1 MDHAV
6 TAAELP
12 EVVLTQ
18 GLHDITSL
26 LVTECTLD
34 DVLRVILET
43 IYRALGVVRTRA
55 FFLEGPGCAEGP
67 LPVRDGAVTGRRPD
81 VGRGAA
87 PRRPR
92 LFYIDGDDA
101 GARLLSP
108 PVLNSLKVLHTQAV
122 LAIHQSTLRSLARK
136 R

>member
-55 FFLEGPGCAEGP
+55 FFLLKDPSAPKARFRFGMGQSPADVRTWAEVP
-67 LPVRDGAVTGRRPD
+67 L
-81 VGRGAA
+81 RGAQDCSTSMVTT
-87 PRRPR
+87 P
-92 LFYIDGDDA
+92 
-101 GARLLSP
+101 AR
-108 PVLNSLKVLHTQAV
+108 AC
-122 LAIHQSTLRSLARK
+122 
-136 R
+136 